1 MQWPKFMNLN
11 APLNFYEKIAEEKA
25 SKQIAARISLDSTAT
40 TIENVI
46 HSPWKRGDVPNGQV
60 IPF

>member
-1 MQWPKFMNLN
+1 MNLN